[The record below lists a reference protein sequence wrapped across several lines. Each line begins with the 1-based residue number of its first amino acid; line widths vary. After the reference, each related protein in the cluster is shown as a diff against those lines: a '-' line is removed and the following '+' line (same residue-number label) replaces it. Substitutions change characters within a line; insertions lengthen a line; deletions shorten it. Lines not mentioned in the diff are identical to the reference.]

1 MTVSQ
6 PAGDAGIRRLGELAF
21 AAGNAAAVQTATRLK
36 IPDMIGDK
44 PVPVEELAERA
55 GLEPHL
61 LYRLLR
67 ALTTYGV
74 FEEVGERSFAHTDMS
89 LPLREDSLDGIRN
102 LILWIGAPWTWQ
114 AWPRLEEALRTGKS
128 VIPSIYGKE
137 FYDYLREDAP
147 DDEQLFA
154 RAMTDS
160 SVRSS
165 EVVAQTIDLTGVGT
179 VVDIGGGQG
188 LLLRTLLDRFPHLNG
203 MLFDFEQ
210 VVAGAHEDLK
220 DGGRLASRTRIVP
233 GNCLESVPVEADVY
247 ILKNLLDWPDENS
260 LAVLRNITA
269 SAPPGAR
276 VIIIDSVVDAH
287 PDEMRITTT
296 LDLFLMMNVGGQK
309 HSLADFD
316 PLFAEIGIKKLSV
329 QTVPGTLP
337 RLHLVEG
344 LLHRG

>member
-6 PAGDAGIRRLGELAF
+6 PAGDAGLRRLGELAF

-44 PVPVEELAERA
+44 PVPIEELAEKA
-55 GLEPHL
+55 GLEPDL

-67 ALTTYGV
+67 ALTTCGV
-74 FEEVGERSFAHTDMS
+74 FEEVGERRFAHTDMS

-102 LILWIGAPWTWQ
+102 LVLWIGAPWTWR
-114 AWPRLEEALRTGKS
+114 AWPLLEEALRTGKS
-128 VIPSIYGKE
+128 VIPSVYGKE
-137 FYDYLREDAP
+137 FYDYLRDDAP

-160 SVRSS
+160 STRSS
-165 EVVAQTIDLTGVGT
+165 DVVAQTIDLTGVGK

-188 LLLRTLLDRFPHLNG
+188 LLLRTLLDRFPRLQG
-203 MLFDFEQ
+203 VLFDFEQ
-210 VVAGAHEDLK
+210 VVAGAHEDIAE
-220 DGGRLASRTRIVP
+220 GGRLASRATLMP

-247 ILKNLLDWPDENS
+247 ILKNLVDWPDENS
-260 LAVLRNITA
+260 RAVLRNITS

-276 VIIIDSVVDAH
+276 VIIIDSLVDAH
-287 PDEMRITTT
+287 PDEMRITTM
-296 LDLFLMMNVGGQK
+296 LDLFLLMNVGGQK
-309 HSLADFD
+309 HGLANFD
-316 PLFAEIGIKKLSV
+316 KLFAETGIEKLSV
-329 QTVPGTLP
+329 STVPGTLP

>member
-1 MTVSQ
+1 MSVSQ
-6 PAGDAGIRRLGELAF
+6 PADDAGIRRLGELAF
-21 AAGNAAAVQTATRLK
+21 AAGNAAAIQTATRLK
-36 IPDMIGDK
+36 IPDLIDDK
-44 PVPVEELAERA
+44 PVPVEELAQKT
-55 GLEPHL
+55 GLDPHL

-74 FEEVGERSFAHTDMS
+74 FEEVGERTFAHTEVS
-89 LPLREDSLDGIRN
+89 LPLREDSPDGIRN

-128 VIPSIYGKE
+128 VIPGVYGKE

-160 SVRSS
+160 SARSS
-165 EVVAQTIDLTGVGT
+165 HVVAQTLDLSGVGR

-188 LLLRTLLDRFPHLNG
+188 LLLRSLLDRFPDLRG
-203 MLFDFEQ
+203 ALFDFEQ

-220 DGGRLASRTRIVP
+220 DGGRLASRTSVVP

-247 ILKNLLDWPDENS
+247 ILKNLLDWPDES
-260 LAVLRNITA
+260 SRTVLRNITA
-269 SAPPGAR
+269 SAPRGAR
-276 VIIIDSVVDAH
+276 VIIIDSLVDAH

-296 LDLFLMMNVGGQK
+296 LDLFLLMNVGGQK
-309 HSLADFD
+309 HGLAGFD
-316 PLFAEIGIKKLSV
+316 KLFAETGIETLSV

-337 RLHLVEG
+337 LLHIVEG
-344 LLHRG
+344 GLHRG